1 MDTSR
6 GPVAGP
12 FVVVLAGIVIAA
24 VPILLGDVLAI
35 FGADGAPTVGLGI
48 GGALVVVG
56 VAAYFQPSFTTE
68 LGVVAIV
75 LSLLSVFGA
84 LGGLLVGLLLGVV
97 GGSLCVAWKPSAG

>member
-1 MDTSR
+1 MGTSR

-12 FVVVLAGIVIAA
+12 FVVVLAGVVIGA
-24 VPILLGDVLAI
+24 VPLLLGDVLAI

-56 VAAYFQPSFTTE
+56 VAASLLPSFTTE

-97 GGSLCVAWKPSAG
+97 GGSLCVAWQPSAE